1 MEPAIDAELKLTFAS
16 LLGYDFRKST
26 LELVESMDEE
36 ERDG

>member
-16 LLGYDFRKST
+16 LLGYDFRKIT
-26 LELVESMDEE
+26 LELVESIDDD